1 MASECTQEA
10 VLRFLKERG
19 GRARNVDLIEHF
31 RSAIPTE
38 PGKKSAAKE
47 AFKGYVD
54 SVAVV
59 KVDNGEKYV
68 CLKKKFRGGL
78 VGGDRDG
85 RQQDGTERT
94 GDTEQGN
101 GGRNS
106 VVTHATR
113 AVPSESSEN
122 GDAKQEIAPGTGCG
136 TAGPGVPGNTSP
148 AGEDQPE
155 AEMGNQVMTRKGSE
169 KGVRKLED
177 IPEITVLADV
187 SLLHVTDRTEV
198 ESMVG
203 SEERCDQTVPDGL
216 ESSSPDQTVP
226 DGLKTRTHWKGTSL
240 EGTSSTQDDQQ
251 TDGQDASSDQTAPTG
266 PLDLQSE
273 SDQKISQWLRRKQ
286 SGGSQRGGEQS
297 ADEGPFI
304 DINTPKG
311 SRKNFLEH
319 MMSSS
324 PQVRR
329 SMALRSS
336 VYLSNRCKDS
346 ARSDGGATSLNSS
359 SGNNMYY
366 ENASVALEPLEHEWM
381 MCASDGEWESLQ
393 RLLATEP
400 GLVGKKDFVTG
411 FTCLHWAAK
420 LGKAELLAL
429 LVSFATQRGVP
440 VDVNARS
447 SAGYTPLHLAAMH
460 NHMEVVKLLVGAYD
474 ADVEVRDYS
483 GRKAS
488 QYMKSEVAHDVL
500 DIVGAISEA
509 DAEVQRTDGGE
520 ASGWRLSRVLQAN
533 LRPLKLLNH
542 SASEDDVSTVG
553 ENAGLVKEKVLR
565 RKTSLRGLRPRLSKI
580 RTRTQI
586 VHSTSLS
593 GHFEREAVET
603 SGSFRSRPKSNLFG

>member
-106 VVTHATR
+106 V
-113 AVPSESSEN
+113 
-122 GDAKQEIAPGTGCG
+122 
-136 TAGPGVPGNTSP
+136 
-148 AGEDQPE
+148 
-155 AEMGNQVMTRKGSE
+155 
-169 KGVRKLED
+169 
-177 IPEITVLADV
+177 
-187 SLLHVTDRTEV
+187 
-198 ESMVG
+198 
-203 SEERCDQTVPDGL
+203 
-216 ESSSPDQTVP
+216 
-226 DGLKTRTHWKGTSL
+226 
-240 EGTSSTQDDQQ
+240 
-251 TDGQDASSDQTAPTG
+251 
-266 PLDLQSE
+266 
-273 SDQKISQWLRRKQ
+273 
-286 SGGSQRGGEQS
+286 RGGEQS

-346 ARSDGGATSLNSS
+346 ARSDGG
-359 SGNNMYY
+359 
-366 ENASVALEPLEHEWM
+366 NASVALEPLEHEWM

>member
-1 MASECTQEA
+1 LVAKAQWGPDECTQEA
-10 VLRFLKERG
+10 VLRFLTERG

-68 CLKKKFRGGL
+68 CLNKKFRGGL
-78 VGGDRDG
+78 VGGDRD
-85 RQQDGTERT
+85 
-94 GDTEQGN
+94 
-101 GGRNS
+101 
-106 VVTHATR
+106 
-113 AVPSESSEN
+113 
-122 GDAKQEIAPGTGCG
+122 
-136 TAGPGVPGNTSP
+136 
-148 AGEDQPE
+148 
-155 AEMGNQVMTRKGSE
+155 
-169 KGVRKLED
+169 
-177 IPEITVLADV
+177 
-187 SLLHVTDRTEV
+187 
-198 ESMVG
+198 
-203 SEERCDQTVPDGL
+203 
-216 ESSSPDQTVP
+216 
-226 DGLKTRTHWKGTSL
+226 
-240 EGTSSTQDDQQ
+240 
-251 TDGQDASSDQTAPTG
+251 DQTAPTG

-286 SGGSQRGGEQS
+286 SGVSQRGGEQS

-346 ARSDGGATSLNSS
+346 ARSDGDATSLNSS

-447 SAGYTPLHLAAMH
+447 SAGYTPL
-460 NHMEVVKLLVGAYD
+460 KLLVGAYD